1 LIFWKSTRHP
11 GTPKNITQK
20 LWQLCD
26 CNHESPAF
34 AHELCLQCPLALS
47 CAAARPKSAE
57 AWRQLICFFTFVFS
71 FVLD

>member
-11 GTPKNITQK
+11 GTPKNITQR

-34 AHELCLQCPLALS
+34 AHELCLQCP
-47 CAAARPKSAE
+47 REWKSDGFDPWQPSE
-57 AWRQLICFFTFVFS
+57 
-71 FVLD
+71 